1 MYLHS
6 KDTET
11 QTGVIH
17 IHIVYGLD
25 EDENGINSPVSAG
38 YFEDTVNLPY
48 CGQIKNPLYC
58 EKAADYLIKEWL
70 KYPAFWSMAGVKL
83 LQDGMGRNTIVASN
97 MLAEVIF
104 KHDKAKPDMSFHCS
118 EPGTYVNHAW
128 QESNKAMQFF
138 SKQEESA
145 HHIINRRRKK
155 KSNAEKKAVA
165 PTSDAIEND
174 RINKIGSEWGTG
186 KLTHK
191 DEIRVARLME
201 KVFSKMGLKSS
212 EKKRDAL
219 IKFHEE
225 ERVGSMAKMADVSFH
240 KYLTEQRPPA
250 TRISNGNMELFEK
263 FVKKKYQL
271 YGLDY

>member
-1 MYLHS
+1 M
-6 KDTET
+6 
-11 QTGVIH
+11 
-17 IHIVYGLD
+17 YGLD

-83 LQDGMGRNTIVASN
+83 LQDGTGRNTITASN
-97 MLAEVIF
+97 MLAEAIF
-104 KHDKAKPDMSFHCS
+104 KHDKAKADMSFHCS
-118 EPGTYVNHAW
+118 EPGTYMNHAW

-145 HHIINRRRKK
+145 DHIINRRRKK
-155 KSNAEKKAVA
+155 KTEKKAAA

-201 KVFSKMGLKSS
+201 KVFLKMGLVKSS
-212 EKKRDAL
+212 EKKRIAL

-225 ERVGSMAKMADVSFH
+225 ERVGSMNKMADVSFH
-240 KYLTEQRPPA
+240 KYLTEKRDPKS
-250 TRISNGNMELFEK
+250 RISKDNMELFEM